1 MKKKTCFVAVLLACL
16 LMRGGAAEV
25 PKDVEVMAVYYP
37 HWHVYPKGEEW
48 FGKGWTEWNF
58 VKSTKPRFAGH
69 KIFKP
74 LPGYLDGANP
84 ADVETEIE
92 LASGN
97 GIDIFL
103 WDFYWYNGQVT
114 QQESIEKGF
123 LKARNR
129 SKMKFALMW
138 CYHERKDQFRP
149 AYVKDR
155 RTLMELA
162 HTPAEFLGLIDYAI
176 ARYFHQPEYWRKDG
190 KLFFSIYNVPYL
202 WQTWGKDAAKV
213 KAAFAEAR
221 KRVRDAGLGELH
233 LNGQGV
239 RPELLREIE
248 PLGFDS
254 FTDYGFNTWQ
264 VPDFQKRWKAGER
277 LFGYEEVDGPLQK
290 HWADM
295 RKSSLPYIPIVP
307 TGWNAIPRCRPDVPF
322 PWKDG
327 CFYPYCGTYTNAVPE
342 LFEKY
347 LRDAKA
353 AALADPKKPG
363 VVYINAWNEYTEGC
377 YLLPNVREGDLMLR
391 CVGRVFGRKPA
402 DRLTSC
408 AMKHWWRP
416 DAANGKAFSV
426 PAPTFENMKYGPHMR
441 QGMDVW
447 LPEKR
452 AGKVPV
458 LINIHG
464 GAWMDGDRLGGI
476 AGLLP
481 KCQEKGVA
489 LVTISYRMVPD
500 GRDADVRPPVK
511 VCLDDAVAAIQHVKD
526 HADRWG
532 LDVTRIGLTGG
543 SAGACSSLYAA
554 LQGDCALGVR
564 AVLTHSPQTT
574 LDPKEM
580 KEWIPNAHYGA
591 HAFGYGKFADWL
603 AHRADCLPWIERF
616 SPAGLLR
623 KCTAAKAPTFL
634 YTCPAL
640 PPAGQLPK
648 DPTHA
653 GMFCVKFRE
662 ICEAK
667 GVPCSVGNYENL
679 LDLLTK

>member
-1 MKKKTCFVAVLLACL
+1 MFEKSRFVVAALLACML
-16 LMRGGAAEV
+16 ANGAWS
-25 PKDVEVMAVYYP
+25 KDVEVMAVYYP

-58 VKSTKPRFAGH
+58 VKSTKPHFNGH
-69 KIFKP
+69 KTFKP
-74 LPGYLDGANP
+74 LPGYLDGSNP

-103 WDFYWYNGQVT
+103 WDFYWYNGQIT

-138 CYHERKDQFRP
+138 CYHERKNQFRP
-149 AYVKDR
+149 AYVKER
-155 RTLMELA
+155 QTLMELA
-162 HTPAEFLGLIDYAI
+162 HTPEEFLGLIDYAI
-176 ARYFHQPEYWRKDG
+176 AHYFNQPEYWRKDG

-202 WQTWGKDAAKV
+202 WETWGKDAAKV
-213 KAAFAEAR
+213 KSAFAEAR
-221 KRVRDAGLGELH
+221 RRVRAAGLGELH

-239 RPELLREIE
+239 RPALLPEIE

-277 LFGYEEVDGPLQK
+277 LFGYEEADGPLQR

-295 RKSSLPYIPIVP
+295 RKSSLPYIPVVP
-307 TGWNAIPRCRPDVPF
+307 TGWNAIPRCRQNVPF
-322 PWKDG
+322 PWTG
-327 CFYPYCGTYTNAVPE
+327 ECYYPYCGTYTNAVPE

-353 AALADPKKPG
+353 AVLADPKKPG

-391 CVGRVFGRKPA
+391 CVGRVFGRNPA
-402 DRLTSC
+402 DKITSC
-408 AMKHWWRP
+408 QMKHWWRP
-416 DAANGKAFSV
+416 DSPNGKAFSM
-426 PAPTFENMKYGPHMR
+426 PAPTFENVKYGPHMR

-452 AGKVPV
+452 TGKVPV

-464 GAWMDGDRLGGI
+464 GGWMDGDRLGGPP
-476 AGLLP
+476 GLLP
-481 KCQEKGVA
+481 KCRKVGAA
-489 LVTISYRMVPD
+489 LVSISYRMIPD
-500 GRDADVRPPVK
+500 GRDAGVKPPVK
-511 VCLDDAVAAIQHVKD
+511 VCLDDAVAAIQFVKD
-526 HADRWG
+526 HADEWG
-532 LDVTRIGLTGG
+532 IDVTRIGLTGG
-543 SAGACSSLYAA
+543 SAGACSSLYAS
-554 LQGDCALGVR
+554 LQGDCALGVK
-564 AVLTHSPQTT
+564 AVMTHSPQTSI
-574 LDPKEM
+574 DPKEM
-580 KEWIPNAHYGA
+580 KEWIPNSNYGA
-591 HAFGYGKFADWL
+591 HAFGYGKFDDWL
-603 AHRADCLPWIERF
+603 AHRADCLEWIERF

-623 KCTAAKAPTFL
+623 KCTASKAPKFL
-634 YTCPAL
+634 YTCPAI
-640 PPAGQLPK
+640 PPKGQLPK

-667 GVPCSVGNYENL
+667 GISCETGNDEKL
-679 LDLLTK
+679 LELLTK